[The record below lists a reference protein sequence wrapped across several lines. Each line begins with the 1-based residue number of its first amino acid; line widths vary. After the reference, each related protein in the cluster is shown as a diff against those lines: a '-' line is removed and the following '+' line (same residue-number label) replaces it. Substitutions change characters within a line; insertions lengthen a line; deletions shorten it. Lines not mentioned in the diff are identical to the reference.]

1 MQTVIADWAS
11 RTTTLDAEQRPE
23 THEDEVPGHE
33 GISARG
39 LEILQVLNE
48 VFNTLPRQVGGSED

>member
-1 MQTVIADWAS
+1 MQTVIGDWTS
-11 RTTTLDAEQRPE
+11 RTATLDADERSE
-23 THEDEVPGHE
+23 IGEDEVPANA

-48 VFNTLPRQVGGSED
+48 VFNTLPRQVGRSED

>member
-11 RTTTLDAEQRPE
+11 RTATLAAVRRPE
-23 THEDEVPGHE
+23 TDEDEVPGNE

-48 VFNTLPRQVGGSED
+48 VFNTMPRQVSGNED